1 MGMTKREFKK
11 MSIDKLYHPEKNA
24 RTHSDYQKQELYK
37 SVQKFSQIRPVV
49 IDEEGMIIT
58 GNGLVMAMR
67 DHGETEVEVLQLSGL
82 SKDQKYKLMIADNRI
97 YSLGQDSNAKI
108 MEILQELDDFDV
120 PGYDE
125 NLLKDLF
132 LDNGS
137 EELIEKTA
145 TNFGVLTEEQRQ
157 SIQASQDRIGET
169 NTDVYNNREQYK
181 ASSITTEQLADE
193 EKRMFGTNNIE
204 REMAE
209 KKTIVVCPHCNEE
222 FYI

>member
-1 MGMTKREFKK
+1 MGITNREYKM

-37 SVQKFSQIRPVV
+37 SVQKFTQIRPVV

-67 DHGETEVEVLQLSGL
+67 EHGETEVEVLQLSGL

-97 YSLGQDSNAKI
+97 YSLGQDSNSKI
-108 MEILQELDDFDV
+108 MEILEELDDFDV

-125 NLLKDLF
+125 DLLKDLF

-145 TNFGVLTEEQRQ
+145 TNFGVLTEEQKQ
-157 SIQASQDRIGET
+157 SIQASQDKIGDA

-181 ASSITTEQLADE
+181 ASGITTEQLASE

-204 REMAE
+204 REMVE
-209 KKTIVVCPHCNEE
+209 KKTVVVCPHCNEE

>member
-1 MGMTKREFKK
+1 MGITNREYKM

-37 SVQKFSQIRPVV
+37 SVQKFTQIRPVV

-67 DHGETEVEVLQLSGL
+67 EHGETEVEVLQLSGL

-97 YSLGQDSNAKI
+97 YSLGQDSNSKI
-108 MEILQELDDFDV
+108 MEILEELDDFDV

-125 NLLKDLF
+125 DLLKDLF

-145 TNFGVLTEEQRQ
+145 TNFGVLTEEQKQ
-157 SIQASQDRIGET
+157 SIQASQDKIGDA
-169 NTDVYNNREQYK
+169 NTDVYNNREEYK
-181 ASSITTEQLADE
+181 ASGITTEQLASE

-204 REMAE
+204 REMVE
-209 KKTIVVCPHCNEE
+209 KKTVVVCPHCNEE

>member
-1 MGMTKREFKK
+1 MGITNREYKM

-37 SVQKFSQIRPVV
+37 SVQKFTQIRPVV

-67 DHGETEVEVLQLSGL
+67 EHGETEVEVLQLSGL

-108 MEILQELDDFDV
+108 MEILEELDDFDV

-125 NLLKDLF
+125 DLLKDLF

-145 TNFGVLTEEQRQ
+145 TNFGVLTEEQKQ
-157 SIQASQDRIGET
+157 SIQASQDKIGDD

-181 ASSITTEQLADE
+181 PSGITTEQLASE

-204 REMAE
+204 REMVE
-209 KKTIVVCPHCNEE
+209 KKTVVVCPHCNEE